1 LFLAILIWKRTLEII
16 LRNSIQNN
24 YKYNYNDII
33 ERKIINKNNIY
44 LIQQFFI
51 HPDKKRQQEILYC
64 LKQNANNK
72 HISTIYLL
80 NEKIYT
86 QKELGLN
93 DDEIKKIQQINIGNR
108 MLYSDVFTYVN
119 KLKLFGYIVFSN
131 SDIFFDNT
139 ITNCKKVG
147 LKEKKHICTLLRY
160 EYNLFYG
167 NDLNKSK
174 LYTYT
179 RNLTADA
186 QDTWIYHTDNK
197 LNSNIL
203 SSLNFNFGVPGCDN
217 HFAYLINSCG
227 YKCLNIPWTI
237 KTYHLHTTQ
246 IRNYNRKDRIKGDYL
261 KVKPVRYKL

>member
-1 LFLAILIWKRTLEII
+1 MD
-16 LRNSIQNN
+16 N
-24 YKYNYNDII
+24 II

-93 DDEIKKIQQINIGNR
+93 DIEIKKIQQINIGNR
-108 MLYSDVFTYVN
+108 LLYSDIFTYVN

-131 SDIFFDNT
+131 SDMFFDNT

-160 EYNLFYG
+160 KYNLSYG
-167 NDLNKSK
+167 NNLNKSILYQSNAK
-174 LYTYT
+174 LITHS
-179 RNLTADA
+179 

-197 LNSNIL
+197 LDSNMI
-203 SSLNFNFGVPGCDN
+203 SSLHFNFGISGCDN
-217 HFAYLINSCG
+217 HFAYLMNSIG

-237 KTYHLHTTQ
+237 KTYHLHTSK
-246 IRNYNRKDRIKGDYL
+246 IRNYNIKDRIKGDYL
-261 KVKPVRYKL
+261 RVEPVRYK